1 MEHGPEMRGLLLGVV
16 VIAGVVGGLVYLVWG
31 RLVKG
36 RRRSD
41 DRARDQRDER

>member
-1 MEHGPEMRGLLLGVV
+1 MEHGPEMHGVLLVV
-16 VIAGVVGGLVYLVWG
+16 LVIAAVVGGLVYLVWG

-41 DRARDQRDER
+41 DRASDQSREG